1 MKKLIIPIVVL
12 VVAFVFSSML
22 LNISKTL
29 PEGTV
34 IPLEVR
40 EIIDEDKLDN
50 TINYSNFNYGWYFF
64 NNIFGF
70 IIVGTILMLGV
81 SGKIR
86 DRAKNIAEKITA
98 IPNAPLI
105 VGSGAAFI
113 AMLLAFLSATPDHP
127 VSGGTLGI
135 ALAWGVVGMF
145 VGKSSRFALTT
156 LYIVLFSLLMD
167 VLNFPFA
174 YYKCFVVEH
183 YFELSN

>member
-70 IIVGTILMLGV
+70 IIIGTILMLGV

-98 IPNAPLI
+98 IPVHSVA
-105 VGSGAAFI
+105 
-113 AMLLAFLSATPDHP
+113 
-127 VSGGTLGI
+127 
-135 ALAWGVVGMF
+135 
-145 VGKSSRFALTT
+145 
-156 LYIVLFSLLMD
+156 
-167 VLNFPFA
+167 
-174 YYKCFVVEH
+174 CFKW
-183 YFELSN
+183 L

>member
-81 SGKIR
+81 SGK
-86 DRAKNIAEKITA
+86 
-98 IPNAPLI
+98 
-105 VGSGAAFI
+105 
-113 AMLLAFLSATPDHP
+113 
-127 VSGGTLGI
+127 
-135 ALAWGVVGMF
+135 F
-145 VGKSSRFALTT
+145 VIEPKTSLKKSQP
-156 LYIVLFSLLMD
+156 YPM
-167 VLNFPFA
+167 P
-174 YYKCFVVEH
+174 H
-183 YFELSN
+183 